1 MACMKLLIVED
12 EPELL
17 ESMIGFLSLEDYT
30 CESAVTYK
38 EAREKIEVYEYDCIL
53 LDIMLPGGDGLS
65 LLRELKYNRK
75 TDGVLIISAKNLLED
90 KIAGLQMGADDYL
103 SKPFHL
109 PELSARVAAII
120 RRKQFGGNNLL
131 SYHEIHIDTQGRS
144 VKINGQVLVLTKK
157 EYALLL
163 YLVSNRNKVIPKSA
177 LAEHLWGDDMDL
189 ADNYDFIYTHVKNLR
204 KKLLDAGSTDYLHS
218 VYGVGYKWTDKI

>member
-1 MACMKLLIVED
+1 MKLLIVED

>member
-1 MACMKLLIVED
+1 MKLLIVED

-65 LLRELKYNRK
+65 LLRELKHNRK

>member
-1 MACMKLLIVED
+1 MKLLIVED

-17 ESMIGFLSLEDYT
+17 ESMTSYLSLEDYT
-30 CESAVTYK
+30 CESAVTYR
-38 EAREKIEVYEYDCIL
+38 EALAKIEVYEYDCIL

-65 LLRELKYNRK
+65 LLRELKFNRK

-90 KIAGLQMGADDYL
+90 KITGLQMGADDYL

-120 RRKQFGGNNLL
+120 RRKQFAGNNLL
-131 SYHEIHIDTQGRS
+131 AYHEIHVDTQGRN
-144 VKINGQVLVLTKK
+144 VKVNGQPLVLTKK

-163 YLVSNRNKVIPKSA
+163 YLISNRNKVIPKSA

-189 ADNYDFIYTHVKNLR
+189 ADNYAFIYTHVKNLR
-204 KKLLDAGSTDYLHS
+204 KKLLDAGSGDYLHS
-218 VYGVGYKWTDKI
+218 VYGVGYKWTDRI

>member
-1 MACMKLLIVED
+1 MKLLIVED

-17 ESMIGFLSLEDYT
+17 ESMTSYLSLEDYT
-30 CESAVTYK
+30 CESAVTYR
-38 EAREKIEVYEYDCIL
+38 EALAKIEVYEYDCIL

-65 LLRELKYNRK
+65 LLRELKFSRK

-90 KIAGLQMGADDYL
+90 KITGLQMGADDYL

-120 RRKQFGGNNLL
+120 RRKQFAGNNLL
-131 SYHEIHIDTQGRS
+131 AYHEIHVDTQGRT
-144 VKINGQVLVLTKK
+144 VKVNGQALVLTKK

-189 ADNYDFIYTHVKNLR
+189 ADNYAFIYTHVKNLR
-204 KKLLDAGSTDYLHS
+204 KKLLDAGSGDYLHS
-218 VYGVGYKWTDKI
+218 VYGVGYKWTDRI

>member
-1 MACMKLLIVED
+1 MKLLIVED

-17 ESMIGFLSLEDYT
+17 ESMTGYLSLEDYT
-30 CESAVTYK
+30 CESAVTYR
-38 EAREKIEVYEYDCIL
+38 EALEKMEVYEYDCIL

-65 LLRELKYNRK
+65 LLRELKFNRK

-90 KIAGLQMGADDYL
+90 KITGLQMGADDYL

-131 SYHEIHIDTQGRS
+131 AYHEIHIDTQGRN
-144 VKINGQVLVLTKK
+144 VKVNGQALVLTKK

-204 KKLLDAGSTDYLHS
+204 KKLLDAGSVDYLHS
-218 VYGVGYKWTDKI
+218 VYGVGYKWTDRI

>member
-1 MACMKLLIVED
+1 MKLLIVED

-17 ESMIGFLSLEDYT
+17 ESMISYLSLEDYT
-30 CESAVTYK
+30 CESAVTYG
-38 EAREKIEVYEYDCIL
+38 EALEKMEVYEYDCIL

-65 LLRELKYNRK
+65 LLRELKQNRK
-75 TDGVLIISAKNLLED
+75 TDGILIISAKNLLED
-90 KIAGLQMGADDYL
+90 KITGLRMGADDYL

-131 SYHEIHIDTQGRS
+131 AYHEIRIDTQGRHAR
-144 VKINGQVLVLTKK
+144 VNGQLLVLTKK

-163 YLVSNRNKVIPKSA
+163 YLVSNRNKVISKSA

-204 KKLLDAGSTDYLHS
+204 KKLLDAGSGDYLHS
-218 VYGVGYKWTDKI
+218 VYGVGYKWTDSI